1 MDSLYRG
8 VVTADAFSSFEINV
22 TQNLVVSAVCRNP
35 DVFYPVEGV
44 SVPGPLDVNTRSW
57 AERVMSDN
65 RDDFLRMMDRENLLV
80 MYEIG
85 ERSPW
90 VEYMVYDRS
99 GNEVYLRESLSL
111 TKDEESGDIMGVIIL
126 RDITEQ
132 KLVEKENRRRLRV
145 IEGLSVDYE
154 SVYFVDLDRDTY
166 DIYRRNSYITRY
178 YGDCFEETYSGAI
191 RAFADSGVYPED
203 RGHFLQE
210 MEADTIRRK
219 LQSQVAARFIFR
231 VQPDHRF
238 PPQRYRVKLVRTGPG
253 DRHISNVLLGFAC
266 VEEEM
271 QAESAQREA
280 LESALRQARQ
290 AAEAKTL
297 FLSNMS
303 HDIRTPLNAI
313 VGFTALAKEHVSEP
327 EKIQGY
333 LAKITESSNHLLAL
347 ISDVLDITHI
357 ESGRFSMEES
367 PHEVRDLITQ
377 AVDLIRPQAAKRRTQ
392 LAILVDDSLPKR
404 IYCDSM
410 RFFQVVSNLLGNA
423 VKYTPEGGRVRLRVK
438 RCAPSPH
445 GYVSMEITVSDNGIG
460 MSQEFMEKIF
470 DPFERENRTAVSH
483 VEGSGL
489 GLSICKGII
498 DAAGGTISVRSAP
511 GRGSCFTVNL
521 AFRIAQESEEPEEES
536 TVGRKFHVFRKKKSG
551 EEKSLDGIRV
561 LVAEDNELNREIAIS
576 MFENMHIAAE
586 AVENGKLAVECVKE
600 RGAGYFDVILMDVRM
615 PVMDGH
621 AAARA
626 IRALPDERMSQ
637 VPIIAMTANA
647 FEEDVLAA
655 KEAGMDAYVSKP
667 VDGKSLLSAIEAVI
681 PARPRRG
688 T

>member
-1 MDSLYRG
+1 
-8 VVTADAFSSFEINV
+8 
-22 TQNLVVSAVCRNP
+22 
-35 DVFYPVEGV
+35 
-44 SVPGPLDVNTRSW
+44 
-57 AERVMSDN
+57 
-65 RDDFLRMMDRENLLV
+65 
-80 MYEIG
+80 
-85 ERSPW
+85 
-90 VEYMVYDRS
+90 
-99 GNEVYLRESLSL
+99 
-111 TKDEESGDIMGVIIL
+111 
-126 RDITEQ
+126 
-132 KLVEKENRRRLRV
+132 
-145 IEGLSVDYE
+145 
-154 SVYFVDLDRDTY
+154 
-166 DIYRRNSYITRY
+166 
-178 YGDCFEETYSGAI
+178 
-191 RAFADSGVYPED
+191 
-203 RGHFLQE
+203 
-210 MEADTIRRK
+210 
-219 LQSQVAARFIFR
+219 
-231 VQPDHRF
+231 
-238 PPQRYRVKLVRTGPG
+238 
-253 DRHISNVLLGFAC
+253 
-266 VEEEM
+266 M

>member
-536 TVGRKFHVFRKKKSG
+536 AVGRKFHVFRKKKSG

>member
-290 AAEAKTL
+290 TAEAKTL

-536 TVGRKFHVFRKKKSG
+536 AVGRKFHVFRKKKSG

>member
-460 MSQEFMEKIF
+460 MSQEFMKKIF
-470 DPFERENRTAVSH
+470 DPFERENRTAVSR

>member
-1 MDSLYRG
+1 MDSFYRG
-8 VVTADAFSSFEINV
+8 VITADAFSSFEINV
-22 TQNLVVSAVCRNP
+22 TQNLVVSAVCRNS

-44 SVPGPLDVNTRSW
+44 TVPGPLDVNTRSW

-65 RDDFLRMMDRENLLV
+65 KGDFLRMMDRENLLV
-80 MYEIG
+80 MYEVG

-90 VEYMVYDRS
+90 IEYMVYDVN

-111 TKDEESGDIMGVIIL
+111 TKDEDSGDIVGIIIM

-132 KLVEKENRRRLRV
+132 KLVEKENMRRLRV

-154 SVYFVDLDRDTY
+154 SVYFVDLDHDSY
-166 DIYRRNSYITRY
+166 DIYRRTAYITRR
-178 YGDCFEETYSGAI
+178 YGDCFEETYSGSI
-191 RAFADSGVYPED
+191 RAFAETGVYPED
-203 RGHFLQE
+203 REKFLYE
-210 MEADTIRRK
+210 MDAAMIRKR
-219 LQSQVAARFIFR
+219 LAGQIAARFIFR

-238 PPQRYRVKLVRTGPG
+238 PPRRYRVKLVRTGQG
-253 DRHISNVLLGFAC
+253 DQHVSNVLLGFAC

-313 VGFTALAKEHVSEP
+313 IGFTSIAKEHVSEP
-327 EKIQGY
+327 EKMRAY
-333 LAKITESSNHLLAL
+333 LDKITESSNHLLAL
-347 ISDVLDITHI
+347 ISDVLDMTHI

-377 AVDLIRPQAAKRRTQ
+377 AVDLIRPQAAERHTRLT
-392 LAILVDDSLPKR
+392 IFIDDSLPKR

-410 RFFQVVSNLLGNA
+410 RFSQVVSNLLSNA
-423 VKYTPEGGRVRLRVK
+423 VKYTPEGGRVRLGVK
-438 RCAPSPH
+438 RRTHSPH

-536 TVGRKFHVFRKKKSG
+536 AVGRKFHVFRKKKSG

-586 AVENGKLAVECVKE
+586 AVENGKLAVERVSE
-600 RGAGYFDVILMDVRM
+600 RGEGYYAVVLMDVRM
-615 PVMDGH
+615 PVMNGH
-621 AAARA
+621 EAARA
-626 IRALPDERMSQ
+626 IRALPDESLSR

-667 VDGKSLLSAIEAVI
+667 VDMKSLLAAIEAVI
-681 PARPRRG
+681 
-688 T
+688 

>member
-438 RCAPSPH
+438 RRAPSPH

-460 MSQEFMEKIF
+460 MSQEFMKKIF
-470 DPFERENRTAVSH
+470 DPFERENRTAVSR

>member
-438 RCAPSPH
+438 RRAPSPH

-460 MSQEFMEKIF
+460 MSQEFMKKIF

-536 TVGRKFHVFRKKKSG
+536 AVGRKFHVFRKKKSG

>member
-470 DPFERENRTAVSH
+470 DPFERENRTAVSR

-536 TVGRKFHVFRKKKSG
+536 AVGRKFHVFRKKKSG

>member
-231 VQPDHRF
+231 VQPDRRF

>member
-438 RCAPSPH
+438 RRAPSPH

-470 DPFERENRTAVSH
+470 DPFERENRTAVSR

>member
-219 LQSQVAARFIFR
+219 LQSQGAVHFQSSAGSQISAAA
-231 VQPDHRF
+231 
-238 PPQRYRVKLVRTGPG
+238 L
-253 DRHISNVLLGFAC
+253 S
-266 VEEEM
+266 
-271 QAESAQREA
+271 REA
-280 LESALRQARQ
+280 RPDRAGGPAYLERSARLCLCR
-290 AAEAKTL
+290 
-297 FLSNMS
+297 
-303 HDIRTPLNAI
+303 
-313 VGFTALAKEHVSEP
+313 G
-327 EKIQGY
+327 
-333 LAKITESSNHLLAL
+333 
-347 ISDVLDITHI
+347 
-357 ESGRFSMEES
+357 
-367 PHEVRDLITQ
+367 
-377 AVDLIRPQAAKRRTQ
+377 
-392 LAILVDDSLPKR
+392 
-404 IYCDSM
+404 
-410 RFFQVVSNLLGNA
+410 GNA
-423 VKYTPEGGRVRLRVK
+423 GGERAEGG
-438 RCAPSPH
+438 P
-445 GYVSMEITVSDNGIG
+445 
-460 MSQEFMEKIF
+460 
-470 DPFERENRTAVSH
+470 
-483 VEGSGL
+483 
-489 GLSICKGII
+489 
-498 DAAGGTISVRSAP
+498 
-511 GRGSCFTVNL
+511 
-521 AFRIAQESEEPEEES
+521 
-536 TVGRKFHVFRKKKSG
+536 
-551 EEKSLDGIRV
+551 
-561 LVAEDNELNREIAIS
+561 
-576 MFENMHIAAE
+576 
-586 AVENGKLAVECVKE
+586 
-600 RGAGYFDVILMDVRM
+600 
-615 PVMDGH
+615 
-621 AAARA
+621 
-626 IRALPDERMSQ
+626 
-637 VPIIAMTANA
+637 
-647 FEEDVLAA
+647 
-655 KEAGMDAYVSKP
+655 
-667 VDGKSLLSAIEAVI
+667 
-681 PARPRRG
+681 
-688 T
+688 

>member
-231 VQPDHRF
+231 VQPDRRF

-438 RCAPSPH
+438 RRAPSPH

-460 MSQEFMEKIF
+460 MSQEFMKKIF
-470 DPFERENRTAVSH
+470 DPFERENRTAVSR

>member
-99 GNEVYLRESLSL
+99 GNEVYFRESLSL

>member
-438 RCAPSPH
+438 RRAPSPH

-460 MSQEFMEKIF
+460 MSQEFMKKIF
-470 DPFERENRTAVSH
+470 DPFERENRTAVSR

-536 TVGRKFHVFRKKKSG
+536 AVGRKFHVFRKKKSG

>member
-8 VVTADAFSSFEINV
+8 VVTADAFSSFEINI
-22 TQNLVVSAVCRNP
+22 TQNRVISAVCRNP

-44 SVPGPLDVNTRSW
+44 PVPGPLDANTRYW
-57 AERVMSDN
+57 AGRVMSDN
-65 RDDFLRMMDRENLLV
+65 RDDFIRMMDRENLLV
-80 MYEIG
+80 MYEVG

-90 VEYMVYDRS
+90 IEYMVYDLN

-111 TKDEESGDIMGVIIL
+111 TKDEDSGDIVGIIIM

-132 KLVEKENRRRLRV
+132 KLVEKENMRRLRV

-154 SVYFVDLDRDTY
+154 SVYFVDFDSDTY
-166 DIYRRNSYITRY
+166 DIYRRNSYITRR
-178 YGDCFEETYSGAI
+178 YGDCFRETYSESI
-191 RAFADSGVYPED
+191 RVFAETGVFPED
-203 RGHFLQE
+203 REHFLRE
-210 MEADTIRRK
+210 MQADTIRRK
-219 LQSQVAARFIFR
+219 LKSQVATRFIFR
-231 VQPDHRF
+231 VQTDRRF
-238 PPQRYRVKLVRTGPG
+238 PPRRYRVKLVRTGQG
-253 DRHISNVLLGFAC
+253 EQHISNVLLGFAC

-313 VGFTALAKEHVSEP
+313 IGFTALAKEHVSEP
-327 EKIQGY
+327 EVMQDY
-333 LAKITESSNHLLAL
+333 LNKITESSNHLLAL

-367 PHEVRDLITQ
+367 PHEIRELITQ
-377 AVDLIRPQAAKRRTQ
+377 AVDLIRPQAARRRTR

-410 RFFQVVSNLLGNA
+410 RFSQVVSNLLGNA
-423 VKYTPEGGRVRLRVK
+423 VKYTPEGGRVSLSVK
-438 RCAPSPH
+438 RRTPSPR
-445 GYVSMEITVSDNGIG
+445 GYVSMEIVVSDNGIG
-460 MSQEFMEKIF
+460 MSQDFMKKIF
-470 DPFERENRTAVSH
+470 DPFERENRTAVSR

-489 GLSICKGII
+489 GLSICKGIV
-498 DAAGGTISVRSAP
+498 DAAGGTISVRSLP
-511 GRGSCFTVNL
+511 GKGSRFTVNL
-521 AFRIAQESEEPEEES
+521 AFRIAQENEKPEEES
-536 TVGRKFHVFRKKKSG
+536 AAGKKFHVFRKKKTG
-551 EEKSLDGIRV
+551 EKRSLDGIRV
-561 LVAEDNELNREIAIS
+561 LVAEDNELNREIAVS
-576 MFENMHIAAE
+576 MLENMHIAAE
-586 AVENGKLAVECVKE
+586 AAENGKLAVDRVAEME
-600 RGAGYFDVILMDVRM
+600 PGYFDAVLMDVRM

-626 IRALPDERMSQ
+626 IRALPDEERRN

-667 VDGKSLLSAIEAVI
+667 VDVKSLLAAIEAVM
-681 PARPRRG
+681 RE
-688 T
+688 TK

>member
-303 HDIRTPLNAI
+303 HDSRTPLNAI

-470 DPFERENRTAVSH
+470 DPFERENRTAVSR

-536 TVGRKFHVFRKKKSG
+536 AVGRKFHVFRKKKSG